1 MPATLRRPAIGTPT
15 PDNNGTTN
23 NGSSNNGSS
32 NGNHAATNRTVAS
45 AAQRLRASFAAV
57 RVAFTWFG
65 SRKALSTDQKAQAA
79 EHFGAEGQYLSAAK
93 KLLDTK
99 HEAFQQVT
107 ALRSQIISY
116 WKGLSLPYPEP
127 GVRLIRQDDLDRF
140 NTRMTGYRQELTDA
154 VVNLDRHFEQMKAA
168 ARDRLGS
175 LFNADDYPP
184 TLRGLFGVEFDFPSV
199 EPPEY
204 LLRLNPHLF
213 QQERQRITQRF
224 DEAVRLA
231 EEAFVGEFS
240 KLVSHLVE
248 RLTNDEADGERK
260 IFRDTAI
267 TNLTEFFQRFRSLNV
282 RSNADLDRL
291 VETAQRTLS
300 GVDPHTVRNSN
311 SLRQHISTELSTVQS
326 VLDGML
332 VDQPRRRVIR
342 SSQQPTAPAREA

>member
-1 MPATLRRPAIGTPT
+1 MPATLRRAS
-15 PDNNGTTN
+15 NGMPINSDDTSNTS
-23 NGSSNNGSS
+23 NGNSTS
-32 NGNHAATNRTVAS
+32 NGNHAATNRSVAG
-45 AAQRLRASFAAV
+45 AAQRLRATFAAV
-57 RVAFTWFG
+57 RVSFTWFG

-99 HEAFQQVT
+99 HEAFQAVT

-127 GVRLIRQDDLDRF
+127 GMRLIRQDDLDRF
-140 NTRMTGYRQELTDA
+140 NTRMSGYQEELTA
-154 VVNLDRHFEQMKAA
+154 VVINLDQHFEQLKAT
-168 ARDRLGS
+168 AREQLGS
-175 LFNADDYPP
+175 LYNEADYPP

-199 EPPEY
+199 QPPEY
-204 LLRLNPHLF
+204 LLRLNPNLF

-248 RLTNDEADGERK
+248 RLTHDGPDGERK

-267 TNLTEFFQRFRSLNV
+267 TNLTEFFQRFKNLNV
-282 RSNADLDRL
+282 SSNAELDQL
-291 VETAQRTLS
+291 VETAQKTLS
-300 GVDPHTVRNSN
+300 GVKPHIVRNSE
-311 SLRQHISTELSTVQS
+311 SLRQQVTTELSAVQS

-332 VDQPRRRVIR
+332 IDQPRRRILR
-342 SSQQPTAPAREA
+342 TAGVSPAAAAREA

>member
-1 MPATLRRPAIGTPT
+1 MPTTLRRGAGNGTFAN
-15 PDNNGTTN
+15 PDNGYNTNSTNTT
-23 NGSSNNGSS
+23 GSG
-32 NGNHAATNRTVAS
+32 NGNHAATNRSVAS
-45 AAQRLRASFAAV
+45 AAQRLRATFAAI
-57 RVAFTWFG
+57 RVQFTWFG

-99 HEAFQQVT
+99 HEAFQAVT
-107 ALRSQIISY
+107 ALRSQIIAY

-140 NTRMTGYRQELTDA
+140 NTRMTGYREELTAA
-154 VVNLDRHFEQMKAA
+154 VVNLDRHFEQLKAA
-168 ARDRLGS
+168 ARVQLGS
-175 LFNADDYPP
+175 LYNESDYPP

-204 LLRLNPHLF
+204 LLRLNPHLY

-231 EEAFVGEFS
+231 EEAFVGEFG

-248 RLTNDEADGERK
+248 RLTDNGPDAERK

-267 TNLTEFFQRFRSLNV
+267 TNLTDFFQRFRSLNV

-291 VETAQRTLS
+291 VETAQRTLA
-300 GVDPHTVRNSN
+300 GVDPHIVRNSG
-311 SLRQHISTELSTVQS
+311 SLRQHITAELSTVQS

-332 VDQPRRRVIR
+332 VDQPRRRILR
-342 SSQQPTAPAREA
+342 GQAAGNRPAEG